1 MVKRRTKH
9 SAEKKAA
16 IVREHLI
23 DKMPVSDL
31 CDKHGINPTV
41 FYRWQKTVFENLPSL
56 FDRRADSRAAML
68 LRENEALKDKLATK
82 DEVIAEV
89 MADFIAAKKAH
100 GGQ

>member
-1 MVKRRTKH
+1 
-9 SAEKKAA
+9 
-16 IVREHLI
+16 
-23 DKMPVSDL
+23 
-31 CDKHGINPTV
+31 
-41 FYRWQKTVFENLPSL
+41 
-56 FDRRADSRAAML
+56 ML